1 MQCCSMKVEL
11 HMAFHHSVCNKI
23 ESEADSPLKILLV
36 YWTLRK
42 ETLSN
47 NNVGAFHLSP
57 LLLGGGSIINTH

>member
-1 MQCCSMKVEL
+1 
-11 HMAFHHSVCNKI
+11 MAFHHSVCNKI